1 MAAEAPVPS
10 TSSPDRLQPSRPGLV
25 ALAVFVAASLTLCW
39 PVLVGAFLPGS
50 DQYLSGY
57 AFRHFAAEYW
67 REHHAIPLWN
77 PYIFAG
83 MPYVGGMHGD
93 IFYPTAWLRWI
104 LPTGTAMG
112 LGFALHFVVAGAGM
126 YAFLRGLRLSWG
138 AAVVGG
144 LAFELSGIVASLI
157 SPGHDGKLFTTALAP
172 LLFLALLR
180 AVRAPRVDRF
190 ALVALVIGL
199 SLHGHP
205 QLSYYLLV
213 AAGLWTLFLVFG
225 DPERS
230 RNTPRWVPLAAALGA
245 VLLGAGLYTI
255 QGVPFYEYI
264 PYSPRAGGASSA
276 GWEYMTAYSMPI
288 DELMSTFLP
297 QFNGIKDLYWGQNGF
312 KLHTEYIGVSVLVL
326 AGLGL
331 GGKDQRHIRWAVA
344 AIGMFFLLISLG
356 SHTPFYR
363 VWYELMPGMN
373 KVRAPGSAF
382 FLVALPVCVFAGFG
396 ADRVLAASANR
407 SRLLIGAGIFAALGA
422 LGAVGALQGITE
434 GLAAGS
440 GRIDAALANAGE
452 LRLGSVRLLLFA
464 ALAGGVF
471 LAVGARRLRGLVAVA
486 AMGAVVLADLWSIDR
501 RFVEI
506 EGESAELFQD
516 DAITRRI
523 KEAPMPYRVWQP
535 AGGQISAL
543 APYPGSWLMGVH
555 VPTLFGYHG
564 NELHAFDEL
573 LGGKNLWQNQLSP
586 VMLDLFAIRYV
597 LLRQEQELPR
607 YHKILEGKTTVG
619 SDAVLY
625 EADTVPPYVRLMAG
639 AIKVPREQIPGI
651 VNDPRFPALAVALYD
666 DSSTVSPVDLGN
678 DPPAPATARAQVT
691 EWEPGRMA
699 VAIEGQDTR
708 ELYLVV
714 SENWYKDW
722 RATVDGRPVVPLAAH
737 STLLSVPIPP
747 GAKEVRFEVR
757 SDAYRLGRLLTLLSA
772 LVVVGLLVA
781 PRLTARRTADG

>member
-1 MAAEAPVPS
+1 MAAEPPVPS
-10 TSSPDRLQPSRPGLV
+10 TSSPGRFLPSRPGLV

-39 PVLVGAFLPGS
+39 PVLVGGFLPGS

-112 LGFALHFVVAGAGM
+112 LGFALHFVVAGAAM

-190 ALVALVIGL
+190 ALVALVMGL

-213 AAGLWTLFLVFG
+213 AAGLWTVFLVFG
-225 DPERS
+225 DPERP
-230 RNTPRWVPLAAALGA
+230 RDTPRWVPLAAALGA
-245 VLLGAGLYTI
+245 VVLGAGLYTI
-255 QGVPFYEYI
+255 QGIPFYEYI
-264 PYSPRAGGASSA
+264 PYSPRATGASSA

-297 QFNGIKDLYWGQNGF
+297 QFNGIKELYWGQNGF
-312 KLHTEYIGVSVLVL
+312 KLHSEYIGVSVLVL
-326 AGLGL
+326 AALGL
-331 GGKDQRHIRWAVA
+331 GGRDQRHIRWAVA
-344 AIGMFFLLISLG
+344 GIGVFFLLISLG

-363 VWYELMPGMN
+363 IWYELMPGMN

-382 FLVALPVCVFAGFG
+382 FLVALPLCVFAGFG
-396 ADRVLAASANR
+396 ADRVLASAANR
-407 SRLLIGAGIFAALGA
+407 SRLLAVVGAFAALGA
-422 LGAVGALQGITE
+422 LGAVGALQDITE

-440 GRIDAALANAGE
+440 GRIEAALANAGE
-452 LRLGSVRLLLFA
+452 LRLGSLRLLLFA
-464 ALAGGVF
+464 VLAGGAF
-471 LAVGARRLRGLVAVA
+471 LAVGARRLRGLAAVAV
-486 AMGAVVLADLWSIDR
+486 MGAVVLADLWSIDR

-506 EGESAELFQD
+506 EGKSTELFQD
-516 DAITRRI
+516 DVITRRI
-523 KEAPMPYRVWQP
+523 KETPMPYRVWQP
-535 AGGQISAL
+535 AGGYREL

-573 LGGKNLWQNQLSP
+573 LGGKNLWANQISP

-597 LLRQEQELPR
+597 VLRQEQQLPG
-607 YHKILEGKTTVG
+607 YHKILEGRTTVG

-639 AIKVPREQIPGI
+639 AIEVPGEQIPGI
-651 VNDPRFPALAVALYD
+651 VSDPRFPALTVALYD
-666 DSSTVSPVDLGN
+666 DSSSVSPVDVGN
-678 DPPAPATARAQVT
+678 EPPAPATARAQVT
-691 EWEPGRMA
+691 EWEPGRIT
-699 VAIEGQDTR
+699 VAIDGQDAR

-747 GAKEVRFEVR
+747 GAKDVRFEVR

-772 LVVVGLLVA
+772 VIVVGLLVA
-781 PRLTARRTADG
+781 PRLAARRTADG

>member
-10 TSSPDRLQPSRPGLV
+10 TSSPDRFQPSRPGLL
-25 ALAVFVAASLTLCW
+25 ALAVFAVASLTLCW
-39 PVLVGAFLPGS
+39 PVLVGGFLPGS

-112 LGFALHFVVAGAGM
+112 LGFALHFVVAGAAM

-172 LLFLALLR
+172 LLFLVLLR

-225 DPERS
+225 DPERP
-230 RNTPRWVPLAAALGA
+230 RGTPRWVPLGAALGA
-245 VLLGAGLYTI
+245 VVLGAGLYTI
-255 QGVPFYEYI
+255 QGIPFYEYI
-264 PYSPRAGGASSA
+264 PYSPRATGASSA

-297 QFNGIKDLYWGQNGF
+297 QFNGIKELYWGQNGF
-312 KLHTEYIGVSVLVL
+312 KLHSEYIGVSVLVL
-326 AGLGL
+326 AALGL

-344 AIGMFFLLISLG
+344 GIGVFFLLISLG

-382 FLVALPVCVFAGFG
+382 FLVAFPVCVFAGFG
-396 ADRVLAASANR
+396 ADRVLAGSANR
-407 SRLLIGAGIFAALGA
+407 SRLLAGAGVFAVLGA

-440 GRIDAALANAGE
+440 GRIDVALANAGE
-452 LRLGSVRLLLFA
+452 LRLGSLRMLLFA

-471 LAVGARRLRGLVAVA
+471 LAVGARRLRGLAAVA
-486 AMGAVVLADLWSIDR
+486 LVGAVVLADLWSIDR

-506 EGESAELFQD
+506 EGKSAELFQD
-516 DAITRRI
+516 DTITRRI
-523 KEAPMPYRVWQP
+523 KETPMPYRVWQP
-535 AGGQISAL
+535 AGGQIAAL

-573 LGGKNLWQNQLSP
+573 LGGKNLWQNQLSE

-597 LLRQEQELPR
+597 LLRQEQQLPR

-639 AIKVPREQIPGI
+639 AIKVPGEQIPGI
-651 VNDPRFPALAVALYD
+651 VNDPRFPALTVALYD
-666 DSSTVSPVDLGN
+666 DSSSVSPVDVGN
-678 DPPAPATARAQVT
+678 EPPGPPTARAQVT
-691 EWEPGRMA
+691 AWEPGRIT
-699 VAIEGQDTR
+699 VAIDGQDAR

-722 RATVDGRPVVPLAAH
+722 RATVDGRAVVPLAAH

-772 LVVVGLLVA
+772 VIVAGLLVA
-781 PRLTARRTADG
+781 PRLGRAKDGG

>member
-10 TSSPDRLQPSRPGLV
+10 TTSPDRFQPSRPGLV
-25 ALAVFVAASLTLCW
+25 ALAVFIAASLTLCW

-112 LGFALHFVVAGAGM
+112 LGFALHFVVAGTAM

-225 DPERS
+225 DPERP
-230 RNTPRWVPLAAALGA
+230 RGTPRWVPLAAALGA
-245 VLLGAGLYTI
+245 VVLGAGLYTI
-255 QGVPFYEYI
+255 QGIPFYEYI
-264 PYSPRAGGASSA
+264 PYSPRATGASSA

-312 KLHTEYIGVSVLVL
+312 KLHSEYIGVSVLVL
-326 AGLGL
+326 AALGL
-331 GGKDQRHIRWAVA
+331 GGRDQRHIRWAVA
-344 AIGMFFLLISLG
+344 GIGVFFLLISLG

-363 VWYELMPGMN
+363 LWYELMPGMD

-382 FLVALPVCVFAGFG
+382 FLVAFPVCVFAGFG
-396 ADRVLAASANR
+396 ADRVLAGSANR
-407 SRLLIGAGIFAALGA
+407 SRVLLGAGVFAALGA
-422 LGAVGALQGITE
+422 LGAAGALQGITE

-452 LRLGSVRLLLFA
+452 LRIGSLRLLLFA

-471 LAVGARRLRGLVAVA
+471 LAVGARRLRGLAAVA
-486 AMGAVVLADLWSIDR
+486 LMGAVVLADLWSIDR
-501 RFVEI
+501 RFVEV
-506 EGESAELFQD
+506 EGKSAELFQD
-516 DAITRRI
+516 DVITRRI
-523 KEAPMPYRVWQP
+523 KETPMPYRVWQP
-535 AGGQISAL
+535 AGGQVAAL
-543 APYPGSWLMGVH
+543 APYPGSWLMGVQ

-573 LGGKNLWQNQLSP
+573 LGGKNLWQNQLSE

-597 LLRQEQELPR
+597 LLRQEQQLPR

-625 EADTVPPYVRLMAG
+625 EADSVPPYVRLMAG
-639 AIKVPREQIPGI
+639 AIKVPGDQIPGI
-651 VNDPRFPALAVALYD
+651 VNDPRFPALTVALYD
-666 DSSTVSPVDLGN
+666 DSSSVSPVDVGTE
-678 DPPAPATARAQVT
+678 PPAPAAARAQVT
-691 EWEPGRMA
+691 AWEPGRIT
-699 VAIEGQDTR
+699 VAIDGQDTR

-714 SENWYKDW
+714 SENWYQDW
-722 RATVDGRPVVPLAAH
+722 RATIDGRPVVPLAAH

-772 LVVVGLLVA
+772 VIVAGLVVA
-781 PRLTARRTADG
+781 PRLRRAKDGG

>member
-1 MAAEAPVPS
+1 
-10 TSSPDRLQPSRPGLV
+10 V

-39 PVLVGAFLPGS
+39 PVLAGGFLPGS

-112 LGFALHFVVAGAGM
+112 LGFALHFVVAGGAM

-230 RNTPRWVPLAAALGA
+230 RATPRWVPLAAALGA
-245 VLLGAGLYTI
+245 VVLGAGLYTI
-255 QGVPFYEYI
+255 QGIPFYEYI
-264 PYSPRAGGASSA
+264 PYSPRATGASSA

-297 QFNGIKDLYWGQNGF
+297 QFNGIKELYWGQNGF
-312 KLHTEYIGVSVLVL
+312 KLHSEYIGVSVLVL
-326 AGLGL
+326 AALGL

-344 AIGMFFLLISLG
+344 GIGVFFLLISLG

-382 FLVALPVCVFAGFG
+382 FLVAFPVCVFAGFG
-396 ADRVLAASANR
+396 ADRVLASAANR
-407 SRLLIGAGIFAALGA
+407 SRLLAVAGAFAALGA

-452 LRLGSVRLLLFA
+452 LRLGSLRLLLFA
-464 ALAGGVF
+464 VLAGGAF
-471 LAVGARRLRGLVAVA
+471 LAVGARRLRGPAAVAV
-486 AMGAVVLADLWSIDR
+486 MGAVVLADLWSIDR

-506 EGESAELFQD
+506 EGKSTELFQD
-516 DAITRRI
+516 DVITRRI
-523 KEAPMPYRVWQP
+523 KETPMPYRVWQP
-535 AGGQISAL
+535 AGGYVAL
-543 APYPGSWLMGVH
+543 APYPGSWLMGVQ

-573 LGGKNLWQNQLSP
+573 LGGKNLWQNQLSE

-597 LLRQEQELPR
+597 VLRQEQQLPG
-607 YHKILEGKTTVG
+607 YHKILEGRTTVG

-639 AIKVPREQIPGI
+639 AIKVPGEQIPGI
-651 VNDPRFPALAVALYD
+651 VNDPRFPALTVALYD
-666 DSSTVSPVDLGN
+666 DSSSVSPVDVGN
-678 DPPAPATARAQVT
+678 EPPAPATARAQVT
-691 EWEPGRMA
+691 AWEPGRIA
-699 VAIEGQDTR
+699 VTIDGQDTR

-747 GAKEVRFEVR
+747 GAKDVRFEVR

-772 LVVVGLLVA
+772 VIVAGLLVA
-781 PRLTARRTADG
+781 PRLAARRTADG

>member
-1 MAAEAPVPS
+1 MAAEAPAPS
-10 TSSPDRLQPSRPGLV
+10 TSSPDRFQPSRPGLV
-25 ALAVFVAASLTLCW
+25 ALAVFIAASLTLCW

-112 LGFALHFVVAGAGM
+112 LGFALHFVVAGAAM

-225 DPERS
+225 DPERP
-230 RNTPRWVPLAAALGA
+230 RGTPRWVPLAAALGA
-245 VLLGAGLYTI
+245 VVLGAGLYTI
-255 QGVPFYEYI
+255 QGIPFYEYI
-264 PYSPRAGGASSA
+264 PYSPRATGASSA

-297 QFNGIKDLYWGQNGF
+297 QFNGIKELYWGQNGF
-312 KLHTEYIGVSVLVL
+312 KLHSEYIGVSVLVL
-326 AGLGL
+326 AVLGL

-344 AIGMFFLLISLG
+344 GIGVFFLLISLG

-363 VWYELMPGMN
+363 IWYELMPGMN

-382 FLVALPVCVFAGFG
+382 FLVAFPVCVFAGIG
-396 ADRVLAASANR
+396 ADRVLAGSANR
-407 SRLLIGAGIFAALGA
+407 SRLLLGAGVFAALGA

-452 LRLGSVRLLLFA
+452 LRLGSLRLLMFA

-471 LAVGARRLRGLVAVA
+471 FAVGTRRLRGLAALA

-506 EGESAELFQD
+506 EGKSAELFQD

-523 KEAPMPYRVWQP
+523 KETPMPYRVWQP
-535 AGGQISAL
+535 AGGQVAAL

-573 LGGKNLWQNQLSP
+573 LGGKNLWQNQLSE

-597 LLRQEQELPR
+597 LLRQEQQLPR
-607 YHKILEGKTTVG
+607 YHKVLEGKTTVG

-625 EADTVPPYVRLMAG
+625 EADSVPPYVRLMAG
-639 AIKVPREQIPGI
+639 AIKVPGEQIPGI
-651 VNDPRFPALAVALYD
+651 VNDPRFPALTVALYD
-666 DSSTVSPVDLGN
+666 DSSSVSPVDVGN
-678 DPPAPATARAQVT
+678 EPPGPPTARAQVT
-691 EWEPGRMA
+691 AWEPGRIT
-699 VAIEGQDTR
+699 VAIDGQDAR

-722 RATVDGRPVVPLAAH
+722 RATIDGRAAVPLAAH

-772 LVVVGLLVA
+772 VIVAGLVVA
-781 PRLTARRTADG
+781 PRLRRAKDGG

>member
-10 TSSPDRLQPSRPGLV
+10 TSSPDRFQPSRPGLV

-112 LGFALHFVVAGAGM
+112 LGFALHFVVAGAAM

-264 PYSPRAGGASSA
+264 PYSPRAEGASSA

-297 QFNGIKDLYWGQNGF
+297 QFNGIKEMYWGQNGF
-312 KLHTEYIGVSVLVL
+312 KLHSEYIGVSVLLL
-326 AGLGL
+326 AVLGL

-344 AIGMFFLLISLG
+344 GIGVFFLLISLG

-373 KVRAPGSAF
+373 RVRAPGSAF
-382 FLVALPVCVFAGFG
+382 FLVAFPMCVFAGFG
-396 ADRVLAASANR
+396 AERVLAASASR
-407 SRLLIGAGIFAALGA
+407 SRLLSGAAVFATLGA

-434 GLAAGS
+434 GFAPE
-440 GRIDAALANAGE
+440 GRVDVALANAGD
-452 LRLGSVRLLLFA
+452 LRLGSLRLLLFA

-506 EGESAELFQD
+506 EGKSAELFQD

-523 KEAPMPYRVWQP
+523 KEAPLPYRVWQP

-573 LGGKNLWQNQLSP
+573 LGGKNLWQNQVSP

-625 EADTVPPYVRLMAG
+625 EADTVPPYVRLLAG
-639 AIKVPREQIPGI
+639 AITVPREQIPGI

-691 EWEPGRMA
+691 AWEPGRIT
-699 VAIEGQDTR
+699 VAIEGQDAR

-722 RATVDGRPVVPLAAH
+722 RATVDGRAAVPLAAH

-772 LVVVGLLVA
+772 VMVAGLLVA
-781 PRLTARRTADG
+781 PRLAARRAADG

>member
-1 MAAEAPVPS
+1 MAAEAPVSS
-10 TSSPDRLQPSRPGLV
+10 TTSPDRFLPSRPGLV

-112 LGFALHFVVAGAGM
+112 LGFALHFVVAGAAM

-157 SPGHDGKLFTTALAP
+157 NPGHDGKLFTTALAP

-190 ALVALVIGL
+190 ALVALIIGL

-264 PYSPRAGGASSA
+264 PYSPRATGASSA

-297 QFNGIKDLYWGQNGF
+297 QFNGIKELYWGQNGF
-312 KLHTEYIGVSVLVL
+312 KLHSEYIGVSVLVL
-326 AGLGL
+326 AVLGL

-344 AIGMFFLLISLG
+344 GIGVFFLLISLG

-382 FLVALPVCVFAGFG
+382 FLVALPVSVFAGFG
-396 ADRVLAASANR
+396 ADRVLAAAANR
-407 SRLLIGAGIFAALGA
+407 SRLLAAAGVLAALGI
-422 LGAVGALQGITE
+422 LGAVGALQGIAE
-434 GLAAGS
+434 GLAAGG

-452 LRLGSVRLLLFA
+452 LRLGSLRLLLFA

-471 LAVGARRLRGLVAVA
+471 LAVGARRLRGLAAVA

-506 EGESAELFQD
+506 EGKSAELFQD

-523 KEAPMPYRVWQP
+523 KEAPLPYRVWQP

-573 LGGKNLWQNQLSP
+573 LGGKNLWQNQLSE

-597 LLRQEQELPR
+597 VLRQEQQLPR

-625 EADTVPPYVRLMAG
+625 EADTVPPYVRLLAG

-666 DSSTVSPVDLGN
+666 DSSAVSPVDLGN

-691 EWEPGRMA
+691 EWAPGRMA

-708 ELYLVV
+708 DLYLVV

-772 LVVVGLLVA
+772 LIVVGLLVA

>member
-1 MAAEAPVPS
+1 MATEAPPPS
-10 TSSPDRLQPSRPGLV
+10 TSPPDRFLPRRPALV
-25 ALAVFVAASLTLCW
+25 ALAIFAVASLTLCW
-39 PVLVGAFLPGS
+39 PVLVGGFLPGS

-126 YAFLRGLRLSWG
+126 YALLRGLRLSWG

-144 LAFELSGIVASLI
+144 LAFELSGILASLI

-190 ALVALVIGL
+190 ALVALMVGL

-225 DPERS
+225 DPERP
-230 RNTPRWVPLAAALGA
+230 RGTPRWVPLAAALGA
-245 VLLGAGLYTI
+245 VVLGAGLYTI
-255 QGVPFYEYI
+255 QGIPFYEYI
-264 PYSPRAGGASSA
+264 PYSPRAAGASSA

-297 QFNGIKDLYWGQNGF
+297 QFNGIKELYWGQNGF
-312 KLHTEYIGVSVLVL
+312 KLHTEYIGASVLVL
-326 AGLGL
+326 ALLGA
-331 GGKDQRHIRWAVA
+331 GGKDQRQIRWAIA
-344 AIGMFFLLISLG
+344 GIGVFFLLISLG

-363 VWYELMPGMN
+363 IWYEVMPGMN

-382 FLVALPVCVFAGFG
+382 FLVALPVCVLAGFG
-396 ADRVLAASANR
+396 ADRLLAGSANR
-407 SRLLIGAGIFAALGA
+407 TRILAGVGVFAALGA

-434 GLAAGS
+434 GFAAG
-440 GRIDAALANAGE
+440 GRIEAALANAGD
-452 LRLGSVRLLLFA
+452 LRLGSMRLLLVA
-464 ALAGGVF
+464 VLAGGVF
-471 LAVGARRLRGLVAVA
+471 LAVRARRLRGLVAVT
-486 AMGAVVLADLWSIDR
+486 AMGAVVLGDLWSIDR
-501 RFVEI
+501 RFAEVE
-506 EGESAELFQD
+506 GKSAELFQD

-523 KEAPMPYRVWQP
+523 KETPLPYRVWQP
-535 AGGQISAL
+535 AGSREIAPL
-543 APYPGSWLMGVH
+543 APYPGSWLMGVQ

-573 LGGKNLWQNQLSP
+573 LGGKNLWANQLNP

-597 LLRQEQELPR
+597 LLRQEQQLPR
-607 YHKILEGKTTVG
+607 YHKILEGTTTVG
-619 SDAVLY
+619 STAVLY

-639 AIKVPREQIPGI
+639 AIKAPGEQISGI
-651 VNDPRFPALAVALYD
+651 VNDPRFPALSVALYD
-666 DSSTVSPVDLGN
+666 DSSSVSPVDLG
-678 DPPAPATARAQVT
+678 DATPAPAAATARVT
-691 EWEPGRMA
+691 DWEPGRMT
-699 VAIEGQDTR
+699 VAIEGRDDR

-722 RATVDGRPVVPLAAH
+722 QATVDGRPVMPLAAH
-737 STLLSVPIPP
+737 STLLSVPVPP
-747 GAKEVRFEVR
+747 GAKEVRFEFR
-757 SDAYRLGRLLTLLSA
+757 SDAYRLGRLLTVLSA
-772 LVVVGLLVA
+772 LIVAGLLVA
-781 PRLTARRTADG
+781 PRLGRAKDGG

>member
-1 MAAEAPVPS
+1 MAAEAPAPS
-10 TSSPDRLQPSRPGLV
+10 TSSPDRFQPARPGLV
-25 ALAVFVAASLTLCW
+25 AVAVFVAASLTLCW

-112 LGFALHFVVAGAGM
+112 LGFALHFVVAGAAM

-180 AVRAPRVDRF
+180 AVRAPRADRF

-213 AAGLWTLFLVFG
+213 AAGLWTVFLVFG
-225 DPERS
+225 DPERP
-230 RNTPRWVPLAAALGA
+230 RDTPRWIPLAAALGA
-245 VLLGAGLYTI
+245 VVLGAGLYTI
-255 QGVPFYEYI
+255 QGIPFYEYI
-264 PYSPRAGGASSA
+264 PYSPRATGASSA

-288 DELMSTFLP
+288 DEVMSTFLP

-312 KLHTEYIGVSVLVL
+312 KLHSEYIGVSVLVL
-326 AGLGL
+326 AALGL

-344 AIGMFFLLISLG
+344 GIGVFFLLVSLG

-382 FLVALPVCVFAGFG
+382 FLVAFPVCVFAGFG
-396 ADRVLAASANR
+396 ADRVLAGAANR
-407 SRLLIGAGIFAALGA
+407 SRLLAAAGVFAALGA

-440 GRIDAALANAGE
+440 GRIEAALANAGD

-471 LAVGARRLRGLVAVA
+471 LAVGARRLRGLAAVA
-486 AMGAVVLADLWSIDR
+486 AMAVVVLADLWSIDR

-506 EGESAELFQD
+506 EGKSAELFQD
-516 DAITRRI
+516 DVITRRI
-523 KEAPMPYRVWQP
+523 KETPMPYRVWQP
-535 AGGQISAL
+535 AGGQFAAL

-564 NELHAFDEL
+564 NELHAFDEV
-573 LGGKNLWQNQLSP
+573 LGGKNIWQNQVNP
-586 VMLDLFAIRYV
+586 VMLNLFAIRYV
-597 LLRQEQELPR
+597 LLRQAQAIPG
-607 YHKILEGKTTVG
+607 YHKVLEGKTTVG

-639 AIKVPREQIPGI
+639 AIKVPGEQIPGI

-666 DSSTVSPVDLGN
+666 DSSAVSPGEFGN
-678 DPPAPATARAQVT
+678 EPPAPPTARAQVT
-691 EWEPGRMA
+691 AWEPGRIA

-737 STLLSVPIPP
+737 STLLSVPIPA
-747 GAKEVRFEVR
+747 GAEEVRFEVR

-772 LVVVGLLVA
+772 ALVAGLMVA
-781 PRLTARRTADG
+781 PRLAARRAADG

>member
-10 TSSPDRLQPSRPGLV
+10 TSSPDRFQPSRPGLL
-25 ALAVFVAASLTLCW
+25 ALAVFAVASLTLCW
-39 PVLVGAFLPGS
+39 PVLVGGFLPGS

-112 LGFALHFVVAGAGM
+112 LGFALHFVVAGAAM

-172 LLFLALLR
+172 LLFLVLLR

-225 DPERS
+225 DPERP
-230 RNTPRWVPLAAALGA
+230 RGTPRWVPLAAALGA
-245 VLLGAGLYTI
+245 VVLGAGLYTI
-255 QGVPFYEYI
+255 QGIPFYEYI
-264 PYSPRAGGASSA
+264 PYSPRATGASSA

-297 QFNGIKDLYWGQNGF
+297 QFNGIKELYWGQNGF
-312 KLHTEYIGVSVLVL
+312 KLHSEYIGVSVLVL
-326 AGLGL
+326 AALGL

-344 AIGMFFLLISLG
+344 GIGVFFLLISLG

-382 FLVALPVCVFAGFG
+382 FLVAFPVCVFAGFG
-396 ADRVLAASANR
+396 ADRVLAGSANR
-407 SRLLIGAGIFAALGA
+407 SRLLAGAGVFAVLGA

-440 GRIDAALANAGE
+440 GRIDVALANAGE
-452 LRLGSVRLLLFA
+452 LRLGSLRMLLFA

-471 LAVGARRLRGLVAVA
+471 LAVGARRLRGLAAVA
-486 AMGAVVLADLWSIDR
+486 LVGAVVLADLWSIDR

-506 EGESAELFQD
+506 EGKSAELFQD
-516 DAITRRI
+516 DTITRRI
-523 KEAPMPYRVWQP
+523 KETPMPYRVWQP
-535 AGGQISAL
+535 AGGQIAAL

-573 LGGKNLWQNQLSP
+573 LGGKNLWQNQLSE

-597 LLRQEQELPR
+597 LLRQEQQLPR

-639 AIKVPREQIPGI
+639 AIKVPGEQIPGI
-651 VNDPRFPALAVALYD
+651 VNDPRFPALTVALYD
-666 DSSTVSPVDLGN
+666 DSSSVSPVDVGN
-678 DPPAPATARAQVT
+678 EPPGPPTARAQVT
-691 EWEPGRMA
+691 AWEPGRIT
-699 VAIEGQDTR
+699 VAIDGQDAR

-722 RATVDGRPVVPLAAH
+722 RATVDGRAVVPLAAH

-772 LVVVGLLVA
+772 VIVAGLLVA
-781 PRLTARRTADG
+781 PRLGRAKDGG

>member
-10 TSSPDRLQPSRPGLV
+10 TTSPDRFQPSRPGLV
-25 ALAVFVAASLTLCW
+25 ALAVFIAASLTLCW

-112 LGFALHFVVAGAGM
+112 LGFALHFVVAGAAM

-225 DPERS
+225 DPERP
-230 RNTPRWVPLAAALGA
+230 RGTPRWVPLAAALGA
-245 VLLGAGLYTI
+245 VVLGAGLYTI
-255 QGVPFYEYI
+255 QGIPFYEYI
-264 PYSPRAGGASSA
+264 PYSPRATGASSA

-312 KLHTEYIGVSVLVL
+312 KLHSEYIGVSVLVL
-326 AGLGL
+326 AVLGL
-331 GGKDQRHIRWAVA
+331 GGKDQRPIRWAVA
-344 AIGMFFLLISLG
+344 GIGVFFLLISLG

-363 VWYELMPGMN
+363 LWYELMPGMD

-382 FLVALPVCVFAGFG
+382 FLVAFPVCVFAGFG
-396 ADRVLAASANR
+396 ADRVLAGSANR
-407 SRLLIGAGIFAALGA
+407 SRVLLGAGVFAALGA
-422 LGAVGALQGITE
+422 LGAAGALQGITE

-452 LRLGSVRLLLFA
+452 LRIGSLRLLLFA

-471 LAVGARRLRGLVAVA
+471 LAVGARRLRGPAAVA
-486 AMGAVVLADLWSIDR
+486 LMGAVVLADLWSIDR
-501 RFVEI
+501 RFVEV
-506 EGESAELFQD
+506 EGKSAELFQD

-535 AGGQISAL
+535 AGGYAAL
-543 APYPGSWLMGVH
+543 APYPGSWLMGVQ

-573 LGGKNLWQNQLSP
+573 LGGKNLWQNQLSE

-597 LLRQEQELPR
+597 VLRQEQQLPR

-625 EADTVPPYVRLMAG
+625 EADSVPPYVRLMAG
-639 AIKVPREQIPGI
+639 AIKVPGDQIPGI
-651 VNDPRFPALAVALYD
+651 VNDPRFPALTVALYD
-666 DSSTVSPVDLGN
+666 DSSSVSPVDVGTE
-678 DPPAPATARAQVT
+678 PPAPAAARAQVT
-691 EWEPGRMA
+691 AWEPGRIT
-699 VAIEGQDTR
+699 VAIDGQDTR

-714 SENWYKDW
+714 SENWYQDW
-722 RATVDGRPVVPLAAH
+722 RATIDGRPVVPLAAH

-772 LVVVGLLVA
+772 VIVAGLVVA
-781 PRLTARRTADG
+781 PRLRRAKDGG